1 MPIRSDVDLAAAND
15 CMKKGIEIISKGS
28 TATSTDQ
35 LVSADTQ
42 KQKED
47 LMSEFF
53 ANASITPKQAQER
66 FASIIG
72 SAD

>member
-1 MPIRSDVDLAAAND
+1 
-15 CMKKGIEIISKGS
+15 MKKGIEIISKGS
-28 TATSTDQ
+28 VAISTDQ

-47 LMSEFF
+47 LMAEFF
-53 ANASITPKQAQER
+53 ANESMTPEQAQER